1 MINLDTI
8 KQMKHSKE
16 ITDKKINMKKKDIL
30 GSYRIDVLDNNTI
43 FIQNRYFNFSYMKAN
58 NVVKDE
64 LKDKYRYFGGLQCEY
79 SQDSENYKNL
89 EKWLCEIAEKNL
101 NQ

>member
-1 MINLDTI
+1 
-8 KQMKHSKE
+8 
-16 ITDKKINMKKKDIL
+16 MKKKDIL
-30 GSYRIDVLDNNTI
+30 SSYRIDVLGSNTI

-58 NVVKDE
+58 EIVKDE

-79 SQDSENYKNL
+79 NQDSENYKNL

-101 NQ
+101 NTH